1 MRIGWSGSPILGGLS
16 DLTLHLYLYVN
27 QKVFNILSLLSMSN
41 IVLKF
46 LVNEMEAGNF
56 TGYLTEKFP
65 VYEIE
70 TGNSVNR

>member
-1 MRIGWSGSPILGGLS
+1 
-16 DLTLHLYLYVN
+16 
-27 QKVFNILSLLSMSN
+27 MSN

-70 TGNSVNR
+70 TGNFTVFIP